1 MSHRKNKKFS
11 KFLLKNL
18 EQLHSI
24 SSAES
29 KQAQNDLL
37 SEADADL
44 ISAIVEIATNCLL
57 GNIYCS
63 ENRRQKLKTYKSEL
77 ENIRK
82 IRRLS
87 KKLKLEKELII
98 RANSRIDSEQSLF
111 SLLLPPALATISL
124 NLVDER

>member
-11 KFLLKNL
+11 KFLTDNL

-29 KQAQNDLL
+29 IQAQNDLL
-37 SEADADL
+37 SSADSKL
-44 ISAIVEIATNCLL
+44 ISAIVEIAANCLL

-63 ENRRQKLKTYKSEL
+63 ENRRLKLKAYKSEL
-77 ENIRK
+77 EKIRK
-82 IRRLS
+82 LRRLT
-87 KKLKLEKELII
+87 KKLKKERELII
-98 RANSRIDSEQSLF
+98 RANSSVEKEKSLF

-124 NLVDER
+124 NLID